1 MQKEL
6 GKLILSMQNSNRT
19 KLQYKTRDR
28 KECNGF
34 QKEEKMFSMLNL
46 ALFKDL

>member
-6 GKLILSMQNSNRT
+6 GKLICSMQNSNRS
-19 KLQYKTRDR
+19 KLQYKARAG
-28 KECNGF
+28 KGCNGF

-46 ALFKDL
+46 AVFKDL